1 MNRLSY
7 FCHVLGAA
15 LTVFAGAQIAGA
27 ADTNSVSGV
36 DMNAVS
42 GTDTNN
48 LPQWLTRP
56 LSLADALTTALEQ
69 NAAILEAQSDL
80 KATHGLV
87 IQTRAVA
94 LPQVVGSGQYE
105 YTDSRYI
112 ENFPQVNQPNKN
124 WNGAI
129 QIQQAIYA
137 GGKLITAIQAAE
149 VTKRESIAVYR
160 TAVENALLNVRVAYY
175 DVLLAAQQVT
185 VREASVKLLEKEY
198 EDQQHR
204 LDAGTVPKFNVLQ
217 AEVAWANER
226 PNLILARNNFRIA
239 KNNLANLLGYN
250 LPRAVWQDIPFNLT
264 DGFDTATNDT
274 KLPDAIQEALSTR
287 TELES
292 ARDDVQLQKYNV
304 RTARSGYQPT
314 ISAFAGYDWD
324 NAKFSQPIEL
334 DHTIKG
340 WNYGLQMTWDI
351 FDGALTYGKV
361 ESAKAQYKKSQTTL
375 DDQSRQIE
383 LDVRT
388 TYSDLIQA
396 EETLDSQR
404 TVQEEAEEAL
414 REANA
419 RLAAGTG
426 TQLDV
431 LNAET
436 ALTQARTTEV
446 QAEHDYSTALARF
459 RRATGADM
467 EPLK

>member
-1 MNRLSY
+1 M
-7 FCHVLGAA
+7 AKA
-15 LTVFAGAQIAGA
+15 D
-27 ADTNSVSGV
+27 DTNGMATVSGV

-56 LSLADALTTALEQ
+56 LSLADALNTALQE

-87 IQTRAVA
+87 VQTRAVA
-94 LPQVVGSGQYE
+94 LPQVVGNSQYE
-105 YTDSRYI
+105 YTDSHDI
-112 ENFPQVNQPNKN
+112 ENFPGVDQPNKN

-129 QIQQAIYA
+129 QIQQAIYS
-137 GGKLITAIQAAE
+137 GGKLITAIEAAA
-149 VTKRESIAVYR
+149 VTKRQALAVYR
-160 TAVENALLNVRVAYY
+160 TAVENALLDVRVAYY
-175 DVLLAAQQVT
+175 DVLLAAQQIT
-185 VREASVKLLEKEY
+185 VREASVNLLQKEF

-226 PNLILARNNFRIA
+226 PNLIQAKNNYRIA

-250 LPRAVWQDIPFNLT
+250 LPRGVWEDIPFNLT
-264 DGFDTATNDT
+264 DGFDTSSNYT
-274 KLPDAIQEALSTR
+274 KLPDAIQQALSTR
-287 TELES
+287 TELET
-292 ARDDVQLQKYNV
+292 ARENVQLEKYNV

-314 ISAFAGYDWD
+314 VSVFAGYDWD
-324 NAKFSQPIEL
+324 NAKFTPPIEL

-340 WNYGLQMTWDI
+340 WNYGMQMTWDI
-351 FDGALTYGKV
+351 FDGGLTYGKV
-361 ESAKAQYKKSQTTL
+361 EQAKAQYKKSQTSL

-388 TYSDLIQA
+388 AYSDLIQA
-396 EETLDSQR
+396 RETLESQR
-404 TVQEEAEEAL
+404 TVQEEADEAL
-414 REANA
+414 RESKA
-419 RLAAGTG
+419 RLSAGTG

-446 QAEHDYSTALARF
+446 QAEHDYSTALVRF

-467 EPLK
+467 APWK